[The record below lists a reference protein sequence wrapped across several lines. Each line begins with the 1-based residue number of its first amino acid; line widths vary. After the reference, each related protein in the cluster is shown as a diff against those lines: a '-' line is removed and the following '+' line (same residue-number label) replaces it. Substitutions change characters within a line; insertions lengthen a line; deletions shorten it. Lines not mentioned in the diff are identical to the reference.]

1 MSQSDY
7 QRTSEPKL
15 KHRLTRGST
24 RKSFKAYLESKQFTA
39 KSIQSRMLVF
49 SQYQQWMERENLE
62 YEQVSYTDLLMF
74 MKYCQATGKS
84 QRTIRHHLTVI
95 RHFYDHLAQEGEVTT
110 NPVADITVQGVRRKV
125 LYHILEPHELHQLY
139 NQYEDDSLKGR
150 RDKVMLGLLV
160 YQGVRTEEL
169 GKLEVGD
176 INLREGKVAVPGGVR
191 SNSREMQLEAYQ
203 VMDMYDYT
211 LQIRPKVTQQPTE
224 KLLVSASGKTDI
236 SNLMTRLMV
245 QLRKFNPKVLNANQV
260 RASVITKWLKM
271 YNLREVQYLA
281 GHRYI
286 SSTESYQQND
296 MEGLIEEVQ
305 QFHPLG

>member
-1 MSQSDY
+1 M
-7 QRTSEPKL
+7 
-15 KHRLTRGST
+15 
-24 RKSFKAYLESKQFTA
+24 
-39 KSIQSRMLVF
+39 
-49 SQYQQWMERENLE
+49 
-62 YEQVSYTDLLMF
+62 
-74 MKYCQATGKS
+74 
-84 QRTIRHHLTVI
+84 
-95 RHFYDHLAQEGEVTT
+95 
-110 NPVADITVQGVRRKV
+110 ADITVQGVRRTV